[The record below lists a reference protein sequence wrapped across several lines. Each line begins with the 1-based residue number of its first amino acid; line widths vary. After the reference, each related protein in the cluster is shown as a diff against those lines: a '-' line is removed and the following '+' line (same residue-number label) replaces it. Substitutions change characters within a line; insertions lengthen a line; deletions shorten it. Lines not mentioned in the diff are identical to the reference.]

1 MANTIDGLISIVAG
15 ICMLMLAIGIIP
27 FPANVDPNDNWIA
40 RNKTLFISMCVG
52 VILFG
57 VLRITILR

>member
-15 ICMLMLAIGIIP
+15 ITMLLIAIGLIP
-27 FPANVDPNDNWIA
+27 FPAKVDPNDNWIA
-40 RNKTLFISMCVG
+40 RNKKLFISMCVV